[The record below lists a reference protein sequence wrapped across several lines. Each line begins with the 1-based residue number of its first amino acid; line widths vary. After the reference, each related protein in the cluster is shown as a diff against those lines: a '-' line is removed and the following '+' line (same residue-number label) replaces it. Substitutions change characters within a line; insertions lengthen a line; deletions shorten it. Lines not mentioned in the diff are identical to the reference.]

1 MSVSKVRLPVVL
13 ALSAAVL
20 AACGGGGGSSSG
32 GGGVVGASVE
42 GVAVKGPLVN
52 ATVKAYAVDYGA
64 SDLIGAAAPVD
75 TGTTNSRAQITGV
88 NLDPAG
94 APYVVVVEADAD
106 TLDLTTG
113 AAPVITLMK
122 TIITADMLNNSTPVV
137 ATPLTSLAVEVAA
150 SKAPSAATLTQ
161 SLSEAQNTVKTT
173 LGFGLDESVDLFTAS
188 PVLTDDADTPA
199 EQAQVAAYR
208 LA

>member
-32 GGGVVGASVE
+32 GGAVVVGTSVE

-75 TGTTNSRAQITGV
+75 TGTTNSRAQITGIT
-88 NLDPAG
+88 LDPAG
-94 APYVVVVEADAD
+94 APYIVVVEAD
-106 TLDLTTG
+106 
-113 AAPVITLMK
+113 
-122 TIITADMLNNSTPVV
+122 
-137 ATPLTSLAVEVAA
+137 
-150 SKAPSAATLTQ
+150 
-161 SLSEAQNTVKTT
+161 
-173 LGFGLDESVDLFTAS
+173 
-188 PVLTDDADTPA
+188 
-199 EQAQVAAYR
+199 
-208 LA
+208 